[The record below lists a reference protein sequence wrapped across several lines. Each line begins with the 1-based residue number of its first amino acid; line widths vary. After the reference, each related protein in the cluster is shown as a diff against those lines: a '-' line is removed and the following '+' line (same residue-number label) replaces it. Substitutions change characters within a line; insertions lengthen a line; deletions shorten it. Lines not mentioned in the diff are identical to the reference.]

1 VKNDLDKIEFPKIL
15 VVSNNCLV
23 IQIKMVRHW
32 HHFLRQR
39 GLFCSSK
46 NGLEFTKATFTF

>member
-1 VKNDLDKIEFPKIL
+1 MKNDLDKIEFPKIL

-32 HHFLRQR
+32 HHFLRITQQIKLHSYILVQR
-39 GLFCSSK
+39 YL
-46 NGLEFTKATFTF
+46 A